1 MKSVQI
7 RSYFWFMFSCI
18 WSEYGDLR
26 ASLHI
31 QSEYRKVRTRNNSVF
46 GHFSRSDSCSH
57 RRCSVK
63 IGVLKIS
70 QNSQE
75 NTCTR
80 VSFWIKLQ
88 STWYRCGP
96 VNFAKSLRTLFA
108 EHLWPT
114 VVVNK
119 LDRGGFYHRRPLPLT
134 IFTYC

>member
-1 MKSVQI
+1 MSK
-7 RSYFWFMFSCI
+7 
-18 WSEYGDLR
+18 YGVI
-26 ASLHI
+26 SGPC
-31 QSEYRKVRTRNNSVF
+31 SPVF
-46 GHFSRSDSCSH
+46 GVNTKIYEQVFIFSPNTGKYGPEITPYLDTSRSDSSSH

-96 VNFAKSLRTLFA
+96 VNFAKFLRTLFA